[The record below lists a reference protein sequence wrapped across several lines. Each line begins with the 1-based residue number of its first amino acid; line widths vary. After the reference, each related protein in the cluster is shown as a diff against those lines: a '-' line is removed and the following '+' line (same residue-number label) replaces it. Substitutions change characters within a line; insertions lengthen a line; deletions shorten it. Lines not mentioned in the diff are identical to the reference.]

1 MTEDT
6 QPTTK
11 PFTYHGGLSAVD
23 IKLPSGRWIRVERGQ
38 SVDLLPSEA
47 KAVKAL
53 PDWSPTKTKTKTITE
68 DEAPIPAPI
77 DKDTTK

>member
-1 MTEDT
+1 MTDDT
-6 QPTTK
+6 KPTTK
-11 PFTYHGGLSAVD
+11 PFTYNGGLAAVD

-53 PDWSPTKTKTKTITE
+53 PDWSPTKMKTITE
-68 DEAPIPAPI
+68 EEAPTPAPI
-77 DKDTTK
+77 EKDIK